1 MRLLRVKETKSG
13 GIAPSWEPPALSQP
27 TQKGYGLKLSSE
39 CLPGSR
45 AEQASVTTILTW
57 IKLDTTHMASLLS
70 CPGSHNSPR

>member
-27 TQKGYGLKLSSE
+27 TQKGYGLKLSSK

-45 AEQASVTTILTW
+45 KEQASVTTILTLNW
-57 IKLDTTHMASLLS
+57 TIPTWLLSS
-70 CPGSHNSPR
+70 CPGNHYSPR